1 MKERDELI
9 YDQQEWIF
17 KEATNIKNLQEGGTL
32 RRALNIVMD
41 NLIDRFFSLILEFI
55 DRYHNLDIVDNDESN
70 ENPIVSQF
78 WLHLFATKSI
88 CSFSY
93 KEIATKNAS
102 EQQRGVFLPGLGRAL
117 STWEFKCQFPFSWKV
132 SEIIESYEVVLNKT
146 GK

>member
-1 MKERDELI
+1 MKERDELS

-17 KEATNIKNLQEGGTL
+17 QEATNIKNLQEGGTL
-32 RRALNIVMD
+32 RRALNNVMD

-55 DRYHNLDIVDNDESN
+55 DRYHNLDIADIENN
-70 ENPIVSQF
+70 ENLIVSQL
-78 WLHLFATKSI
+78 WLYLFETKSI

-93 KEIATKNAS
+93 KEIATKYAS
-102 EQQRGVFLPGLGRAL
+102 EQQRGGFLPGLGSAL

-132 SEIIESYEVVLNKT
+132 SEIIESFEVVLNKT